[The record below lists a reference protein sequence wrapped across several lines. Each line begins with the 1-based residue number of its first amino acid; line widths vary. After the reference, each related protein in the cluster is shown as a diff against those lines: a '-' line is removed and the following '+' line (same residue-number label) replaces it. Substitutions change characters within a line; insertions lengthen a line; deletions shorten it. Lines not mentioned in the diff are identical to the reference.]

1 MKACAVSCRVKR
13 IKVLLA
19 DDHDPF
25 RQTLRRL
32 LEANPEVE
40 VVGEAENGRLAVEQ
54 ADRLAPDVVVMDIA
68 MPEVNGLAATRL
80 IRQRFA
86 HVRVVVLT
94 VHDSEEYVSAALDS
108 GASAYVLK
116 EEMHVALLPALVK
129 ACRESEPGFGGRE
142 GQVSA

>member
-1 MKACAVSCRVKR
+1 MGARVVGWQVKR

-25 RQTLRRL
+25 RRTLRRL
-32 LEANPEVE
+32 LESNPDVE
-40 VVGEAENGRLAVEQ
+40 VVGEAENGRMAVEQ

-68 MPEVNGLAATRL
+68 MPEINGLAATRL
-80 IRQRFA
+80 IRKRLA

-94 VHDSEEYVSAALDS
+94 VHDSEEYVSAAFDS

-116 EEMHVALLPALVK
+116 EEMREALLPALVRV
-129 ACRESEPGFGGRE
+129 CQESESDPDQHE
-142 GQVSA
+142 GHVSH